1 MEKFF
6 EVKKNELTE
15 LFYSLCDEVTLEV
28 EKTLA
33 SSEDEEVILTK
44 LREYHISKELSES
57 FFNKLEKILDNSEE
71 DLISNEETLDDFTNK
86 LWCFGFRLCL
96 HRLIDDLIVPNNVG
110 VIMYL
115 LEKARGTLE
124 KEGRV

>member
-1 MEKFF
+1 MEKFID
-6 EVKKNELTE
+6 VNKKELTK
-15 LFYSLCDEVTLEV
+15 LFNSMYDEATGEIS
-28 EKTLA
+28 KILA
-33 SSEDEEVILTK
+33 SSSDEEVILTK
-44 LREYHISKELSES
+44 LSEYFISKELSES
-57 FFNKLEKILDNSEE
+57 FFSRLEKILDESEE

-124 KEGRV
+124 KERI